1 MSAVAESRGRR
12 WAWALL
18 ACGLLLAASAMMG
31 LLYLLWRYVPA
42 QAARLEELG
51 APLPLATRYVLA
63 ASNWFVRLLPFL
75 VVLGFGAGPVAV
87 ALIVAAFL
95 RGPFYRVLKVVGI
108 VLLLVGAVEAGA
120 CAFIVYGMQP
130 RPRPAAPRS
139 DDS

>member
-1 MSAVAESRGRR
+1 
-12 WAWALL
+12 
-18 ACGLLLAASAMMG
+18 MMG